1 MNKPV
6 KNGQWKV
13 DVNNKLSK
21 LLRDSKKASEI
32 YKLLNPFVVALPSN

>member
-1 MNKPV
+1 MNKSV

-21 LLRDSKKASEI
+21 LLRDSKKQVKSI
-32 YKLLNPFVVALPSN
+32 NY